1 MRIDKSD
8 TLNAKFFQTLA
19 STYPEKTDKKWIY
32 LGDLTFGFFF
42 RLASLDSDKIQNP
55 FGTIIND
62 TIMLQY

>member
-1 MRIDKSD
+1 MCVRIDKSD

-42 RLASLDSDKIQNP
+42 
-55 FGTIIND
+55 
-62 TIMLQY
+62 